1 MHRQILVFC
10 EKLRVARGLPTR
22 SHLDPKQF
30 SLETRVSRAKPILG
44 HTTTINAVTG
54 TPLADILERPK
65 QPAGTE
71 FLIDRP
77 ALAAAGVNEN
87 TPTKLRSE
95 HVMQGVVL
103 RQLFGAAGSGV
114 AGHRRQHAANHL
126 SKGLGRALEVEFYP
140 LGKRAA
146 AQPPAA
152 VIEQIRAGVQGAVWG
167 DGVAAGTMCLDPPSQ
182 CLIVLQTQPVQEAI
196 EAILSQAAK

>member
-1 MHRQILVFC
+1 MEPLGLAWRAIDANTLQITSQ
-10 EKLRVARGLPTR
+10 K
-22 SHLDPKQF
+22 
-30 SLETRVSRAKPILG
+30 
-44 HTTTINAVTG
+44 
-54 TPLADILERPK
+54 
-65 QPAGTE
+65 
-71 FLIDRP
+71 
-77 ALAAAGVNEN
+77 ALAA
-87 TPTKLRSE
+87 R
-95 HVMQGVVL
+95 
-103 RQLFGAAGSGV
+103 
-114 AGHRRQHAANHL
+114 
-126 SKGLGRALEVEFYP
+126 LEVEFYP